1 MASRRHDFAAEPLV
15 VSLEGEPTPEMR
27 DEARAAF
34 TAADGRAPLWLAST
48 LEPGGSFWLGESPPA
63 HALLRARALASS
75 SLHLLRRSV
84 FSGHVSDEGS
94 EDGSEMMAVFD
105 PPLHEFDVLIEVHR
119 AKRDRDGG
127 GPVDQLV
134 KALRERCAASPPP
147 PSGRASRPCCRCL
160 VRVICSQPPRPHA
173 AKGQRRA
180 LRSDSATS
188 HSSFTTPTTA
198 R

>member
-1 MASRRHDFAAEPLV
+1 MC
-15 VSLEGEPTPEMR
+15 LEGELTPEMR

-84 FSGHVSDEGS
+84 FSDHGSNQGS
-94 EDGSEMMAVFD
+94 ELGPEMMAVFD

-119 AKRDRDGG
+119 AKRDVDGD
-127 GPVDQLV
+127 GPVGKLV
-134 KALRERCAASPPP
+134 QALRERCAASPSP
-147 PSGRASRPCCRCL
+147 L
-160 VRVICSQPPRPHA
+160 
-173 AKGQRRA
+173 
-180 LRSDSATS
+180 
-188 HSSFTTPTTA
+188 
-198 R
+198 